1 MDNIRP
7 MDLGNGYRLVIQVN
21 SDLNPNLNKYRAV
34 VKDANGT
41 VVARGPV
48 TTLDNIAESRQ
59 QATLEYVDKV
69 LKPLDAVHSD
79 EEEEDARRS
88 GIDEEEDDED

>member
-41 VVARGPV
+41 VIARGPV

-69 LKPLDAVHSD
+69 LKPL
-79 EEEEDARRS
+79 EKPEDNFA
-88 GIDEEEDDED
+88 DDYTENDDEDED

>member
-21 SDLNPNLNKYRAV
+21 FNLNPNLNRYRAV
-34 VKDANGT
+34 VKDASGT
-41 VVARGPV
+41 VVAQGSV
-48 TTLDNIAESRQ
+48 TSLDDIAESRQ

-69 LKPLDAVHSD
+69 LKPLDAAHSD
-79 EEEEDARRS
+79 EEEED
-88 GIDEEEDDED
+88 ED

>member
-21 SDLNPNLNKYRAV
+21 FNLNPNLNRYRAV
-34 VKDANGT
+34 VKDASGT
-41 VVARGPV
+41 VVAQGSV

-69 LKPLDAVHSD
+69 LKPLEKPEGDFAD
-79 EEEEDARRS
+79 DYTAN
-88 GIDEEEDDED
+88 DEDED

>member
-34 VKDANGT
+34 VKDASGT
-41 VVARGPV
+41 VIARGPV

-59 QATLEYVDKV
+59 QATLEYVGKV
-69 LKPLDAVHSD
+69 LKPLEKPEGDFAD
-79 EEEEDARRS
+79 DYTAN
-88 GIDEEEDDED
+88 DEDED

>member
-7 MDLGNGYRLVIQVN
+7 MDLGNGCRLVIQVN

-34 VKDANGT
+34 AKDANGT
-41 VVARGPV
+41 VIARGPV

-59 QATLEYVDKV
+59 RATLEYVDKV
-69 LKPLDAVHSD
+69 LKPLDAAHS
-79 EEEEDARRS
+79 
-88 GIDEEEDDED
+88 DEEEDDED

>member
-1 MDNIRP
+1 

-21 SDLNPNLNKYRAV
+21 FNLNPNLNRYRAV
-34 VKDANGT
+34 VKDASGT

-48 TTLDNIAESRQ
+48 TSLDNIAESQQ

-69 LKPLDAVHSD
+69 LKPLDAARSDD
-79 EEEEDARRS
+79 EEEED
-88 GIDEEEDDED
+88 D